1 MAWRVPVAISEKK
14 HQCHVLS
21 IFKALCYGNRCMFL
35 CCVCLSISL
44 VILNC
49 WMISIKRGREAKV
62 LELISFLQVSL
73 KVTVW
78 IERGNPTYSFRN
90 SICSMHLT
98 SLTRQEFT
106 MGEIVFCFPVVGKM
120 ATGRHWICSH
130 HLQQLQDYVYAEGTW
145 ILGRMSTVTLLCASG
160 KKCRVSFMSRF
171 GHFWSRLLYLSY
183 LCSVECELRMTTQP
197 GWWGSSWGVVKGT
210 WDNFLSFVAVLWGVR
225 LCASMMSGHVMY
237 SCAHVHLYSLLHLI
251 PAAPFLAKTV
261 KSVGFT
267 TEIPRFNFPPLLT
280 LFSGPREWV
289 FCPVS
294 PPDCAYVQIKLWD
307 DFKNG
312 KS

>member
-130 HLQQLQDYVYAEGTW
+130 HLQQLQDCT
-145 ILGRMSTVTLLCASG
+145 
-160 KKCRVSFMSRF
+160 FMLKEHGSWV
-171 GHFWSRLLYLSY
+171 GWAQW
-183 LCSVECELRMTTQP
+183 LCSVP
-197 GWWGSSWGVVKGT
+197 VVK
-210 WDNFLSFVAVLWGVR
+210 SA
-225 LCASMMSGHVMY
+225 
-237 SCAHVHLYSLLHLI
+237 
-251 PAAPFLAKTV
+251 
-261 KSVGFT
+261 
-267 TEIPRFNFPPLLT
+267 
-280 LFSGPREWV
+280 EWV
-289 FCPVS
+289 LCLVLVIFDQGC
-294 PPDCAYVQIKLWD
+294 CTWATYAL
-307 DFKNG
+307 
-312 KS
+312 